1 MTPNV
6 RRAHECDQLGA
17 MNGSI
22 RGNSCATQRVALRS
36 TKRLARPAVELISQH
51 RVCLASLFNFFL
63 RCVMPHS
70 LAGHRAR
77 SPFRRAARAVV
88 HCAGRSLMIVMLVMF
103 GVGMGAEAF
112 GDVPW
117 RRPGDPV
124 PPLVLPDASERFL
137 VLCYHDVP
145 KVIEHNDRYA
155 VDRRTFIET
164 IEYLRAHDYH
174 FIGIDDVMAA
184 REGRRPL
191 PERSVLLT
199 FDDGYAS
206 FYDFVFPLL
215 RQYGYP
221 SVLAV
226 VSGWID
232 QKPSNVKQELMTWE
246 QLREVAQSG
255 LVEIASHTHDLHH
268 GIPDN
273 PQGNEGAALVSR
285 RYDPATGQ
293 YESDA
298 EFQARLLEDLRL
310 VKQTLEQQLGVPLRA
325 IAWPYGRYNVFMA
338 EEAQQAGF
346 SVLFRLANQL
356 ASVRELPAINR
367 VILDKNPA
375 VSMIA
380 KDLKRHFQIP
390 EHQRIVHTDLD
401 LIYDSD
407 PAQTEKNLGQ
417 FMDRIVAMKPS
428 AVYLQAFAD
437 PEGDSRIREVYFP
450 NRVLPMRADLFSRV
464 AHQLA
469 AREIQVYAWLPM
481 LNIVLPDAAE
491 QAALRVREFHA
502 GGSAPTE
509 AWYPERLSPFSAPAR
524 AKLATLY
531 EDLARYAEIDGVLFL
546 DDGYLSDREDFHPD
560 ALPIYAAIAGGA
572 DRDPEQLTEEQRH
585 RWTSVKT
592 QALIDVTDALRE
604 AVVRHRPY
612 ALFGPYARFART
624 LYAPVVT
631 DPEQEEEFAQNYA
644 RSLDAY
650 DFVVIM
656 AYPRQEEVARPE
668 RWLERLVR
676 IAAAHPQGL
685 EKTVFKIQAYDWERD
700 EWIEAETL
708 NRWLQRL
715 VAAGARHVAYYPDD
729 YTQEQP
735 HAETIRLMMSIEDF
749 PVKRDGFVQP

>member
-1 MTPNV
+1 MTPNILKYAIQSV
-6 RRAHECDQLGA
+6 SHGSCRAGTPTAVLAIPRFKRFDRRPRFVSES
-17 MNGSI
+17 NGE
-22 RGNSCATQRVALRS
+22 SCGQTWGTPACAPPVASGLML
-36 TKRLARPAVELISQH
+36 TDV
-51 RVCLASLFNFFL
+51 
-63 RCVMPHS
+63 
-70 LAGHRAR
+70 
-77 SPFRRAARAVV
+77 FRRLSRWLV
-88 HCAGRSLMIVMLVMF
+88 AGLSVWLVTF
-103 GVGMGAEAF
+103 GVGVGSEAF
-112 GDVPW
+112 GDAPW

-174 FIGIDDVMAA
+174 FIGIDDVIAA
-184 REGRRPL
+184 QEGRRPL
-191 PERSVLLT
+191 PDRSVLLT

-232 QKPSNVKQELMTWE
+232 QKPSNVKQTLMTWE

-255 LVEIASHTHDLHH
+255 LVEIASHTHNMHS

-285 RYDPATGQ
+285 QYDPATGQ
-293 YESDA
+293 YEPDT
-298 EFQARLLEDLRL
+298 EFEARLREDLRL
-310 VKQTLEQQLGVPLRA
+310 SKQTLEQRLGMTLRA
-325 IAWPYGRYNVFMA
+325 VAWPYGRYNAFVA
-338 EEAQQAGF
+338 EEARQAGF
-346 SVLFRLANQL
+346 SVLFRLSNRT
-356 ASVRELPAINR
+356 ASVRELPAVNR
-367 VILDKNPA
+367 VILDKNPS
-375 VSMIA
+375 VPMIA

-401 LIYDSD
+401 LIYDED

-417 FMDRIVAMKPS
+417 FVDRIVAMKPS

-450 NRVLPMRADLFSRV
+450 SRVLPMRADLFSRV

-469 AREIQVYAWLPM
+469 AREIQVYAWMPM

-491 QAALRVREFHA
+491 QSALRVREFGA
-502 GGSAPTE
+502 GGSVPTE
-509 AWYPERLSPFSAPAR
+509 AWYPERLSPFSAAAR

-531 EDLARYAEIDGVLFL
+531 EDLAQYAEIDGVLFL
-546 DDGYLSDREDFHPD
+546 DDGYLNDREDFHPD
-560 ALPIYAAIAGGA
+560 ALPLYAAIAGSA
-572 DRDPEQLTEEQRH
+572 DRDPEQLTEEQRR
-585 RWTSVKT
+585 RWTAAKT
-592 QALIDVTDALRE
+592 QALIDLTTQLKASVH
-604 AVVRHRPY
+604 RHRP
-612 ALFGPYARFART
+612 LTQFAIT
-624 LYAPVVT
+624 LYAPVVI
-631 DPEQEEEFAQNYA
+631 DPEREGEFAQNYA
-644 RSLDAY
+644 RSVDAY

-685 EKTVFKIQAYDWERD
+685 KKTVFKIQAYDWERD

-735 HAETIRLMMSIEDF
+735 RAETIRLMMSIEDF
-749 PVKRDGFVQP
+749 PVKRQ